1 MKRFLALAITVCSL
15 ALAVAAPLAPRVAAK
30 NVNIGGESYSYDE
43 NYSDPTGKLPSGSG
57 NGENEIKER
66 VKTIINILLS
76 AVGIVSVVMI
86 IWGGITYSYSAGDP
100 SKAQLA
106 KRVITAAIIGL
117 ILSITAF
124 VILNVV
130 VTVSQGGTL

>member
-1 MKRFLALAITVCSL
+1 MKKFLALVVTICSL
-15 ALAVAAPLAPRVAAK
+15 ALAVAAPLAPRVFADNI
-30 NVNIGGESYSYDE
+30 NVGGESYSYDP
-43 NYSDPTGKLPSGSG
+43 NYTDPTGKLPSGNG
-57 NGENEIKER
+57 NGENEVKER
-66 VKTIINILLS
+66 VKIVINILLS
-76 AVGIVSVVMI
+76 LVGIVSVIMI

-117 ILSITAF
+117 ILSIMAF

-130 VTVSQGGTL
+130 ITVSQGGTL

>member
-1 MKRFLALAITVCSL
+1 MKKFLALVVTICSL
-15 ALAVAAPLAPRVAAK
+15 VLAVAAPLAPRVFADNI
-30 NVNIGGESYSYDE
+30 NVGGESYSYDP
-43 NYSDPTGKLPSGSG
+43 NYTDPTGKLPSGNG
-57 NGENEIKER
+57 NGENEVKER
-66 VKTIINILLS
+66 VKIVINILLS
-76 AVGIVSVVMI
+76 LVGIVSVIMI

-117 ILSITAF
+117 ILSIMAF

-130 VTVSQGGTL
+130 ITISQGGTL

>member
-1 MKRFLALAITVCSL
+1 MKKVLALIITVCSL
-15 ALAVAAPLAPRVAAK
+15 ALAVVAPLAPRVAAESI
-30 NVNIGGESYSYDE
+30 NVGGESYTYDE
-43 NYSDPTGKLPSGSG
+43 NYSDPTGKLPGGSG

-66 VKTIINILLS
+66 VKIIINILLS
-76 AVGIVSVVMI
+76 AVGIISVVMI

-117 ILSITAF
+117 ILSLMAF

-130 VTVSQGGTL
+130 TTISQGGTL

>member
-1 MKRFLALAITVCSL
+1 MKKILALIITVCSL
-15 ALAVAAPLAPRVAAK
+15 ALAVAAPLAPRVAAESI
-30 NVNIGGESYSYDE
+30 NVGGESYTYDE
-43 NYSDPTGKLPSGSG
+43 NYNDPTGKLPSGSG

-66 VKTIINILLS
+66 VKTIINILLTL
-76 AVGIVSVVMI
+76 VGIVSVVMI
-86 IWGGITYSYSAGDP
+86 IWGGITYSSSAGDP

-117 ILSITAF
+117 VLSLMAF

-130 VTVSQGGTL
+130 TTISQGGTL